1 MAKNTKNQIA
11 ARDAN
16 RDSFDSRDMIYAPA
30 LVELPRHLYPNWEW
44 IVLLNQG
51 RQGACTGFG
60 LAAVINYQLA
70 SRHRRCSANPTDR
83 VSARMLFQIA
93 KRYDQWAGESYD
105 WSSARGAMKSW
116 YKTGVCSEA
125 LWPNLPKKA
134 IEDRLTKG
142 RQIDALQAPLGAYYR
157 VLPRRSDVHA
167 ALVEASAV
175 YAVADTHAGWD
186 KTTTTGEITYKGNA
200 SSGGGHAFAII
211 GYTEDGFLVQNSW
224 GDTWGGFKDDKGK
237 NHAGVALWRYED
249 FDNNVWDLWVARL
262 ALPVE
267 SLSALAEHGYRRSDT
282 GGKQKVSGPPALEI
296 RDHYLH
302 IGDGQYDPKGDYP
315 SHAEDVAEVVDGLVN
330 GKDGKAPGNI
340 VLYAH
345 GGLNSVDG
353 SAIRCGN
360 WRHVFDDN
368 GVAELHFIWE
378 AGMLAELRDVLLGK
392 EKFVQERVA
401 GVSDWWDDWVEKAS
415 QPLGYPLWQEML
427 SDAAD
432 AFAKPAAAG
441 SHFVAKLTGAMAKA
455 KKPPKVH
462 LVCHSAGSLWMG
474 HLLDAWKKAA
484 GVPIDNLVFFAP
496 ACTVDFFAER
506 YIPHLGSGL
515 VKSSHLFQLSD
526 ETERDDNVAYIY
538 RKSLLYLVA
547 RSYQPKGAVVPL
559 LGMEKYFDEVD
570 SRLRAAK
577 LSGKLARTV
586 AVKGS
591 NTSAS
596 DSHGGFDNDEATMN
610 SMLRIVL
617 GAKPVSPFKP
627 SDLKGY

>member
-1 MAKNTKNQIA
+1 MATSTKQQQA

-30 LVELPRHLYPNWEW
+30 LVELPPHLYPNWEW
-44 IVLLNQG
+44 IFPLDQG
-51 RQGACTGFG
+51 QQGACTGFG

-70 SRHRRCSANPTDR
+70 SRHGRRPAKPTDR
-83 VSARMLFQIA
+83 VSARMLFQTA
-93 KRYDQWAGESYD
+93 KRYDQWAGETYD
-105 WSSARGAMKSW
+105 WSSARGAMKGW
-116 YKTGVCSEA
+116 YKTGVCSES
-125 LWPNLPKKA
+125 LWPNQPKKG
-134 IEDRLTKG
+134 IQDRLTKE
-142 RQIDALQAPLGAYYR
+142 RQIDALQVPLGAYYR
-157 VLPRRSDVHA
+157 VSPRRSDVHA
-167 ALVEASAV
+167 ALVEAGAV
-175 YAVADTHAGWD
+175 YAVADTHSGWD
-186 KTTTTGEITYKGNA
+186 KTTAKGEIDFKDGA
-200 SSGGGHAFAII
+200 AAGGHAFAIV
-211 GYTEDGFLVQNSW
+211 GYTEHGFLVQNSW

-237 NHAGVALWRYED
+237 RHAGIALWRYDD

-262 ALPVE
+262 ALPVD
-267 SLSALAEHGYRRSDT
+267 SLSALAERGYRRSST

-296 RDHYLH
+296 RGHYLH
-302 IGDGQYDPKGDYP
+302 IDDGQYDPKGDYP
-315 SHAEDVAEVVDGLVN
+315 SHADDVDEIVDGLVN

-360 WRHVFDDN
+360 WRHVFDGN

-378 AGMLAELRDVLLGK
+378 TGMLAELRDVLLGK

-401 GVSDWWDDWVEKAS
+401 GISDWWDDWVEKAS

-432 AFAKPAAAG
+432 AFAKPNAAG
-441 SHFVAKLTGAMAKA
+441 SRFVAKLTAALAKT
-455 KKPPKVH
+455 KKPPKVN

-474 HLLDAWKKAA
+474 HLLDAWKNSN
-484 GVPIDNLVFFAP
+484 GVAIDNLVFFAP
-496 ACTVDFFAER
+496 ACTVDFFVER

-515 VKSSHLFQLSD
+515 VKAAHLFQLSD
-526 ETERDDNVAYIY
+526 ETEQDDNVAYIY
-538 RKSLLYLVA
+538 RKSLLYLVS
-547 RSYQPKGAVVPL
+547 RSFQQKGAVVPL
-559 LGMEKYFDEVD
+559 LGMEKYFGEVD
-570 SRLRAAK
+570 SRLRAAN

-586 AVKGS
+586 AAKGS
-591 NTSAS
+591 KDSAS

-617 GAKPVSPFKP
+617 GTKPASPFKP